1 MIVIKYCLP
10 NKSAYLQHVC
20 YEQANISDQQKHE
33 MSPLPVEL
41 HTMVFQQLFYEA
53 GNIVWFRIRFQYKLI
68 TTEIHISN
76 HPIEMPHVIVISSN
90 RYFLLCNWSGIA
102 NYLYLYLITR
112 LKAMSYQWRDGSYSD
127 GIYSSFNGTSLR
139 ISSNTALV
147 VTCLWFVS
155 QQNRERFDT
164 VASIARLLCSNMFFL
179 TKKRGN
185 FAIQL
190 ISLKASEA
198 E

>member
-53 GNIVWFRIRFQYKLI
+53 GNIVCFRIRFQYKLI

-76 HPIEMPHVIVISSN
+76 HP
-90 RYFLLCNWSGIA
+90 LCNWSGIA

-112 LKAMSYQWRDGSYSD
+112 LKAMSYQWRDGSYYD
-127 GIYSSFNGTSLR
+127 GIYNSFNGTSLR

-164 VASIARLLCSNMFFL
+164 VASIARLLFV
-179 TKKRGN
+179 
-185 FAIQL
+185 
-190 ISLKASEA
+190 
-198 E
+198 